1 MSARWPRQ
9 ILFGD
14 IDAMFASAAVLADP
28 SLAGKPVAVGGPPP
42 RGIIAAAS
50 YAVRRFGVRSAMP
63 TIQALRLCPQ
73 LILVPPDR
81 PLYTRLHRQL
91 QGVTNRFFP
100 ETEWT
105 SIDEFYADT
114 TRLQTRHPDPRLLG
128 QTLKDDILR
137 TTGLTCTIALA
148 SGKTVAKIAADAHK
162 PDGLAVIEPGAEASF
177 LAPLPI
183 RSLPGMGPKSTEA
196 VERLGVKTIGDLLL
210 PRFESALLRL
220 LSTRLAAWQALAYG
234 LDSDPV
240 VPDREAK
247 SVSHETTFEE
257 DTNDPA
263 VLEPIVHGFLEL
275 LTHDLR
281 QDGVATGA
289 FTVKLKDS
297 QFHITTRQRKFA
309 TPLNYD
315 PDMWPDIRLA
325 LKNLLQPRSR
335 YRLVGLG
342 LSDLVPALE
351 PLFDRRQRD
360 AVAALDK
367 LIERHGAG
375 VIRLGALPLDDEGK
389 KKRRHPPPV

>member
-63 TIQALRLCPQ
+63 TIHALRLCPQ

-91 QGVTNRFFP
+91 QEVTNRFFP

-128 QTLKDDILR
+128 QTLKADILQ

-162 PDGLAVIEPGAEASF
+162 PDGLALIEPGTEAAF

-196 VERLGVKTIGDLLL
+196 VERLGVRTIGDLLD
-210 PRFESALLRL
+210 PRFESALVRL
-220 LSTRLAAWQALAYG
+220 MGTRLASFRSLALG

-240 VPDREAK
+240 VADREAK
-247 SVSHETTFEE
+247 SVSHETTFDE

-263 VLEPIVHGFLEL
+263 ILEPIIHGFLEI

-281 QDGVATGA
+281 LEGLAAGS
-289 FTVKLKDS
+289 FTLKLKDS
-297 QFHITTRQRKFA
+297 LFRITTRQRKFA
-309 TPLNYD
+309 TLLNYD

-325 LKNLLQPRSR
+325 LADLLQPRSR

-342 LSDLVPALE
+342 LSDLAPAPE

-360 AVAALDK
+360 AVAALDR
-367 LIERHGAG
+367 LIERHGTG
-375 VIRLGALPLDDEGK
+375 VVRLGALPHDEEG
-389 KKRRHPPPV
+389 RRKPRRPARD